1 MSASVKKS
9 FPVTGLGCAS
19 CAIHVENELK
29 AHKGVVS
36 AVVNYANASAQIE
49 FEGNETNPEE
59 LKSAIQSIGYDL
71 LIETGGENRQDE
83 IKKSHYKQLVI
94 NTTGASLLAL
104 PVVVIGMFMM
114 DLPYANWIM
123 LTLATPVVGWF
134 GRSFFVNAFNQAKHG
149 SANMDTLV
157 ALSTGISY
165 LFSAFNTFFPAI
177 WHNQGIH
184 PPVYFEASAVVI
196 AFILL
201 GKVLEERAKSNTSS
215 AIKKLM
221 GLQPKTVMLVNSD
234 GTETEISISQVKKND
249 QLLVKPGDKIPVD
262 GEVLSG
268 TSLVDESTISGES
281 LPVEKITGDKIYAGT
296 LNQKGSFI
304 LVAQKVGGET
314 ILAQI
319 IKMVQEAQG
328 SKPPVQKL
336 VDKIAGIFV
345 PAVMLIALITFVFW
359 MIFGTENALTHAFLA
374 MVSVL
379 VIACPCALGLATPTA
394 IMVGIGKGAENGIL
408 IKDAESLELA
418 HRINAIVLDKTGTI
432 SEGKPEVTG
441 IVWNVPVTRQAELS
455 KLLFTIESLSEH
467 PSADAVVRYLN
478 LQDNN
483 RITLSH
489 FESLTGRGVIA
500 NYDSRTFLA
509 GNKKLIDEYN
519 IVIQEKTAT
528 TITGWESEAN
538 SVIYFAVDSELV
550 AIIAI
555 ADKIKE
561 SSARAVAELQN
572 LGIEV
577 HMLTGDNAH
586 TAGAV
591 AAKVGISN
599 FRASVLPSEKADY
612 VRSLQQQG
620 KIVAM
625 VGDGINDS
633 QALAQADV
641 SIAMGKGSDIAMDV
655 AKMTII
661 SSDLQII
668 SKAIRLSK
676 LTVDAI
682 HQNLFWAFIYNLIA
696 IPVAAGI
703 LYPIWGYML
712 NPMIAGAAMAMSS
725 VSVVSNSLRLK
736 GRKLA

>member
-165 LFSAFNTFFPAI
+165 LFSTFNTFFPAI

-359 MIFGTENALTHAFLA
+359 MIFGTDNALTHAFLA

-441 IVWNVPVTRQAELS
+441 ILWNAPVTRQAELS